1 MLLMEQVKKSYGQTV
16 ALDGLNLSIQKG
28 QLYGFVGPNGA
39 GKTTAIKMIAGLLL
53 PDSGNLWI
61 DGIDGI
67 KEKEELKARI
77 GYVPDFF
84 GVYDNLKTREY
95 MEFFGSIYGIEGKG
109 AKRYIQELLELVD
122 LTDKLEEYVDHLS
135 RGMKQRLCLARSLI
149 HKPSLLILDEPASG
163 LDPRARYE
171 MKKIL
176 RNLIERDMTI
186 LISSHILP
194 ELAEMCTNIGIIDKG
209 KMILDGTVEHILNQ
223 VESANPLVI
232 RFVEKL
238 QQGVEVLKNNP
249 YTDEI
254 AIRGNS
260 VSITFRGDEE
270 EEATLLSTLVERG
283 IGVSSFTREV
293 GNLESL
299 FMQITNHSKEE
310 L

>member
-1 MLLMEQVKKSYGQTV
+1 MEQVKKSYGQTV